1 MEGWLSMSSK
11 RRSNKKLMMEQR
23 RVEKNKKRKKE
34 ASMEQ
39 LNQEKDADKP
49 ELEQENVAV
58 EQITAVANEQIG
70 GIDMDS
76 SMETKAAEVVDTTE
90 DIVVA
95 AHNNVSSGVEHK
107 LYIQYN
113 DLEFSDELMF
123 EAAVNAYCEEFGK
136 DKSSVKTV
144 NLYVKPQEGKAY
156 YVINDNAEESGSID
170 L

>member
-1 MEGWLSMSSK
+1 MSSK

-23 RVEKNKKRKKE
+23 RVEKNKKRRKE
-34 ASMEQ
+34 SSMEQ
-39 LNQEKDADKP
+39 LNQEKEADKP
-49 ELEQENVAV
+49 ELKQDNVAV

-70 GIDMDS
+70 GIYMDN
-76 SMETKAAEVVDTTE
+76 SMETKAEEVANTTKDVKAEDVT
-90 DIVVA
+90 A
-95 AHNNVSSGVEHK
+95 AHSDISGVEHK

-113 DLEFSDELMF
+113 DLEFSDELIF

-136 DKSSVKTV
+136 DKSSVKKV